1 MKNVIK
7 KLGLGLSS
15 LLIVTAFAGTAHAL
29 PPPPP
34 GVPEVDPGSMGAAMA
49 LLVGGYLVVVSK
61 LRRK

>member
-1 MKNVIK
+1 MKNVIT

-15 LLIVTAFAGTAHAL
+15 LLIVTAFAGTAHAFQ
-29 PPPPP
+29 PV

-49 LLVGGYLVVVSK
+49 LLVGGYLITASR